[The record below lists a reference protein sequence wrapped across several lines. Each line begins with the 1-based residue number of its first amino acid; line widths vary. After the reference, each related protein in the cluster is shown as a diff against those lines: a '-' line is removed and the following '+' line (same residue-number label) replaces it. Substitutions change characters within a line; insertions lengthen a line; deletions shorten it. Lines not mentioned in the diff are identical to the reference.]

1 MTAVN
6 ASAVALSTESSKS
19 PVELPKAESILAA
32 GILLRARLSGHSPCD
47 MVKESLVRFLPG
59 RRYHWKH
66 MGNRNTTA
74 QRVWYG
80 AAGLGG
86 LVFGLIGERRPFGG
100 DLLAHP
106 LFVYVFAMAIGLLAL
121 RIVSRR
127 PVPEI
132 I

>member
-1 MTAVN
+1 
-6 ASAVALSTESSKS
+6 
-19 PVELPKAESILAA
+19 
-32 GILLRARLSGHSPCD
+32 
-47 MVKESLVRFLPG
+47 
-59 RRYHWKH
+59 

-132 I
+132 IPERPLIFGCFAGPALFLAGNFIATHLLR